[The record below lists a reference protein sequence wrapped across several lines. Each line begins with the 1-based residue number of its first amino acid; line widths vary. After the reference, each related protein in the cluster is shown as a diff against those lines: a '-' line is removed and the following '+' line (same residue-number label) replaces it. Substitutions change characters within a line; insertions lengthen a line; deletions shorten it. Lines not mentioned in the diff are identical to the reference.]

1 MSLPAAQQSDQT
13 TGIVERLIA
22 GGNPLSIW
30 QSLIAANRAGEWE
43 DFLSAWD
50 EAETFLAKTERTSN
64 AVHRG
69 VMIYRL
75 QAVYLK
81 ALSNDDFRAA
91 LDAQRE
97 IGKLLDL
104 YRAPQ
109 IDGAGMV
116 SVAVVR
122 AQWETFIGVL
132 EEALKDAVRNVAP
145 DLCKPKTPKTIAKR
159 LHAAIMGAFH
169 RALEV
174 GVQGSEATH
183 PDAD

>member
-1 MSLPAAQQSDQT
+1 MNLPAAQQSDLT

-50 EAETFLAKTERTSN
+50 EAETFLGKTDRTSD
-64 AVHRG
+64 AVQRG
-69 VMIYRL
+69 TMVYRL

-81 ALSNDDFRAA
+81 ALSANAFKEA
-91 LDAQRE
+91 LDAQKE

-104 YRAPQ
+104 YKSPQ

-116 SVAVVR
+116 SVDVVR
-122 AQWETFIGVL
+122 AQWETFVGVL
-132 EEALKDAVRNVAP
+132 EEALKDAVRDVAP
-145 DLCKPKTPKTIAKR
+145 TLCKPKTTKTIVKR
-159 LHAAIMGAFH
+159 LRSAILD
-169 RALEV
+169 ALHQALAV
-174 GVQGSEATH
+174 GVQGSEGGQ
-183 PDAD
+183 